1 MAYFRIFHK
10 GILIEETS
18 IYLKYSTSSASK
30 LVGKGLKKYFKI
42 ISILI
47 HFLQRL
53 NWSSQDSAFQ
63 QILSG
68 HPLPERSEG
77 EHAMIH
83 VIVPDLA
90 VYI

>member
-1 MAYFRIFHK
+1 M
-10 GILIEETS
+10 LIEETS

-53 NWSSQDSAFQ
+53 
-63 QILSG
+63 IG
-68 HPLPERSEG
+68 LPKIQHFNKYLVGTPYQREVR

-90 VYI
+90 VDI